1 MTLKDLV
8 SGWFGKRPSVAER
21 SAKERFWDAQIY
33 LVIGN
38 SEKMPFP
45 RLTYLG
51 LKANQKT
58 VFAIDPGSGLTEGD
72 RAFADLKSFSGISDR
87 PEKIDAAILELPN
100 SETAQWVSLLADFG
114 VKKVW
119 IHQDTETPQ
128 ALQAAKERDVEVF
141 TGTCA
146 VMYLNSSFPHSFHR
160 CIMKMTRRY

>member
-38 SEKMPFP
+38 SAKMPFP

-51 LKANQKT
+51 LKANKKT
-58 VFAIDPGSGLTEGD
+58 VFAIDPASGSIEGD
-72 RAFADLKSFSGISDR
+72 RAFADLKSFSGISER
-87 PEKIDAAILELPN
+87 PEKIDAAVLELPN
-100 SETAQWVSLLADFG
+100 DETARWVSLLADFG
-114 VKKVW
+114 IKKIW

-128 ALQAAKERDVEVF
+128 ALQIAKERGVQVF